1 MEMLVHTMLLYISD
15 YYYVWSFKLSLLDTL
30 IERAS
35 SISKRANGMQI
46 KYEIGVSQFICDMI

>member
-1 MEMLVHTMLLYISD
+1 MEMLNILD
-15 YYYVWSFKLSLLDTL
+15 YYYVWSFKLSLPNTL

-35 SISKRANGMQI
+35 STLKQVNGMQI